1 MVVEAQVRSAAR
13 GLGLAAVCAVVYLLS
28 FELMSLMPAWLE
40 YAPGVSLLFLPA
52 GVKLVA
58 LLVAGGWGLLG
69 LAAAGLW
76 TAADVWSSA
85 TWLALAGNVLVWL
98 AIPYLVIRALLRWM
112 GVHADLS
119 NLSYLRVLGIGLAAI
134 LASSAAATAY
144 AVVAH
149 GAPLTQ
155 AGARTLAM
163 ALGDFVGAGVMLG
176 LFVAALNLVQA
187 ARSLDH

>member
-1 MVVEAQVRSAAR
+1 MVVEARVRGMVR
-13 GLGLAAVCAVVYLLS
+13 GLGLAAVCAAVYLLS

-58 LLVAGGWGLLG
+58 LLVAGGWGFVG

-85 TWLALAGNVLVWL
+85 TWIALAGNVLVWL
-98 AIPYLVIRALLRWM
+98 AVPYLVMRALLRWM

-119 NLSYLRVLGIGLAAI
+119 NLSYLRVLGIALAAI
-134 LASSAAATAY
+134 VASSAAATAY
-144 AVVAH
+144 AVAAH
-149 GAPLTQ
+149 GAPLPQ

-163 ALGDFVGAGVMLG
+163 ALGDLVGAGVVLG
-176 LFVAALNLVQA
+176 LLVVALNLLQA
-187 ARSLDH
+187 ARALDH